1 MSKLTLTLLDTTGI
15 QDYIFS
21 SNRLQEN
28 IGASELVYRANSLW
42 AFEALHEIGGKDEDK
57 HNIRNHTE
65 LEWEYSDKCIENDD
79 LDAEVIQAAGGNLL
93 ILFK

>member
-28 IGASELVYRANSLW
+28 IGASELVL
-42 AFEALHEIGGKDEDK
+42 
-57 HNIRNHTE
+57 
-65 LEWEYSDKCIENDD
+65 C
-79 LDAEVIQAAGGNLL
+79 QA
-93 ILFK
+93 